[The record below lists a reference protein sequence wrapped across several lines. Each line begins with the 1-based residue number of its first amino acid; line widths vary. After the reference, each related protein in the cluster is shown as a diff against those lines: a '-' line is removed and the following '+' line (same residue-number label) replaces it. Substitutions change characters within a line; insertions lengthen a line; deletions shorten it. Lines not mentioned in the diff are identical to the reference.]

1 MTTHILAMG
10 GGGFSMS
17 DDGAVTAFDR
27 YALALS
33 GRERPV
39 VCFFPTASGDADEY
53 VERFA
58 SAYAAVDCETRV
70 LELFRRRT
78 ADVREVLDGV
88 DVVMVGGGSTVN
100 LMALWDAHGVSAA
113 LREAIATRDM
123 VLAGVSAGANC
134 WFEACST
141 DALGP
146 EVAAWHGGMGL
157 LPGSF
162 CPHYDGE
169 EQRRPHHQHAVASG
183 ALPPGW
189 AADDGAAVHAVGG
202 RVVAHLAERP
212 GARTYRVAPDG
223 VGGARCE
230 PQQMRD
236 L

>member
-1 MTTHILAMG
+1 
-10 GGGFSMS
+10 
-17 DDGAVTAFDR
+17 FDR

-39 VCFFPTASGDADEY
+39 VCFVPTASGDADEY
-53 VERFA
+53 VDRFA

-78 ADVREVLDGV
+78 ADVREVLAGV

-100 LMALWDAHGVSAA
+100 LMALWDVHGVSAA
-113 LREAIATRDM
+113 LRETVASRDV

-146 EVAAWHGGMGL
+146 EVATWRGGLGL
-157 LPGSF
+157 LTGSF

-169 EQRRPHHQHAVASG
+169 EQRRPHHQHAVA
-183 ALPPGW
+183 
-189 AADDGAAVHAVGG
+189 
-202 RVVAHLAERP
+202 
-212 GARTYRVAPDG
+212 
-223 VGGARCE
+223 
-230 PQQMRD
+230 
-236 L
+236 